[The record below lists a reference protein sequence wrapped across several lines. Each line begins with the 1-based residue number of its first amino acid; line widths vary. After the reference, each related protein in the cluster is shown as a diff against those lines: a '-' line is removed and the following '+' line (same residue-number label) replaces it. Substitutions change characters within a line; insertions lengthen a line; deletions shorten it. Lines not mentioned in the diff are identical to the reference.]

1 MKALKTLKALRALGA
16 PRGEDRSTNRRIA
29 VLFVCAGNICR
40 SPLAEGVF
48 SALAA
53 RAGLEDRIVVDSAG
67 TYDSQVGRPPD
78 PRVLDAARRRG
89 YAVPSRVARQVVTA
103 DFARFDWILAMD
115 RHNLAMLETLR
126 SADFRGH
133 LGLLL
138 ALSDESNVLEVPD
151 PYYGGRREFEHAL
164 ALVEKGAA
172 ALVGAIQLHLAI
184 GEARAT

>member
-1 MKALKTLKALRALGA
+1 MKALDAA
-16 PRGEDRSTNRRIA
+16 RGEERSTNRRIG

-53 RAGLEDRIVVDSAG
+53 KAGLRDRIVVDSAG
-67 TYDSQVGRPPD
+67 THGSQVRRSPD

-89 YAVPSRVARQVVTA
+89 YVLPSRVARQIVTA
-103 DFARFDWILAMD
+103 DFARYDWILAMD
-115 RHNLAMLETLR
+115 QHNLAMLETLR
-126 SADFRGH
+126 PTTFRGH

-151 PYYGGRREFEHAL
+151 PYYGGTREFENVL
-164 ALVEKGAA
+164 ALVEQGAA
-172 ALVGAIQLHLAI
+172 ALLEAIRLHLAI
-184 GEARAT
+184 EAKTT